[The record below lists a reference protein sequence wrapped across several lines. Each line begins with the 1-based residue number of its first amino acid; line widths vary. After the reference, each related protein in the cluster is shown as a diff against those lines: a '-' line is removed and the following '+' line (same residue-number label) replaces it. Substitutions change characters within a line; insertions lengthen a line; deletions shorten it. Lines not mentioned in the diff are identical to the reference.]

1 MSHIPNYMEVLTHAA
16 HLKKQQSL
24 GTRSILGCMYQ
35 RLGPW
40 GFPTSLTPFSEMEND
55 PWQGAMCKW
64 TPEDWSGSREYRNII
79 ILTASIWTA
88 LILRLTDADESTD
101 ASPDAQLTI
110 RHRWQWLQRYGK
122 VWLINAKTIV
132 NGTDCLKRKSSRK
145 QADFRA
151 ISFQNSFQNQCFIS
165 HALLGKKGAS
175 SSEKLYLWLRPR

>member
-132 NGTDCLKRKSSRK
+132 CGTNLTARKFLPQSPVLGDIPS
-145 QADFRA
+145 
-151 ISFQNSFQNQCFIS
+151 QNSFRNQSPIS
-165 HALLGKKGAS
+165 
-175 SSEKLYLWLRPR
+175 